1 MAPERDTDHNHH
13 TDLQE
18 RPSYLI
24 RGLVVVMIA
33 VVVGAPLVGMRSLL
47 FSLGDGPSGGT
58 HPVGEAM
65 ISASAD
71 GGAAGSGE
79 LVAVP
84 SASPS
89 RSHSPSPSAS
99 PSPSRSARASRSPS
113 AHPASPSRSSAPH
126 TAQPDFSAD
135 YTTTDGWSSGFNGEV
150 RVTNDGDDA
159 GNWTVVIT
167 LPSGATVTDVWGDA
181 DAEQNGRTVTFTP
194 SGGALGPG
202 SSTTFDFQVHGATRP
217 SGCSVDGSA
226 CG

>member
-1 MAPERDTDHNHH
+1 
-13 TDLQE
+13 
-18 RPSYLI
+18 
-24 RGLVVVMIA
+24 MIA

-79 LVAVP
+79 LVPVP

-99 PSPSRSARASRSPS
+99 PSRSARPHRSPS
-113 AHPASPSRSSAPH
+113 GAPSASPSGGAH
-126 TAQPDFSAD
+126 TSRAAMTAD
-135 YTTTDGWSSGFNGEV
+135 YSTTSSWSSGFVGEV
-150 RVTNDGDDA
+150 QVGNHGNRGA
-159 GNWTVVIT
+159 GWTVVIT
-167 LPSGATVTDVWGDA
+167 LPYGATVTDVWGDA
-181 DAEQNGRTVTFTP
+181 DGEQDGRTVTFTP
-194 SGGALGPG
+194 ADGSLSPG
-202 SSTTFDFQVHGATRP
+202 STTSFDFQVHGASGP
-217 SGCSVDGSA
+217 SGCSVDGNA